1 MPPKNQSEPVFL
13 IKRLLKESTIDTKKL
28 HEGAAEL
35 TKQKIIDAAVQRF
48 AADGYQK
55 TSIDGI
61 AKEAGVTKGAVY
73 HHFKDKKDLLM
84 TANRSRQLRTQ
95 EIMREIISEA
105 GDFFEGLKKA
115 LGGEFRR
122 LRGDPTNKGVM
133 REYLAMAMTD
143 ADVSRMYR
151 HDDAELIDILSSE
164 LAKSYPKLSTK
175 RRKSIVAELY
185 LVLAGVLIASVVD
198 SAIGTPPEQ
207 SLDSIIDR
215 FRDTIEKP
223 G

>member
-1 MPPKNQSEPVFL
+1 MPSNNQSEPVFL
-13 IKRLLKESTIDTKKL
+13 IKRLLKESTIDTKKI

-55 TSIDGI
+55 TTIDKI
-61 AKEAGVTKGAVY
+61 ARDAGVTKGAVY

-95 EIMREIISEA
+95 EIMREAIAEA
-105 GDFFEGLKKA
+105 GDFFEGLKTA
-115 LGGEFRR
+115 LGDEFRR
-122 LRGDPTNKGVM
+122 LRGDATNKGVM

-151 HDDAELIDILSSE
+151 HDDAELIDILTSE
-164 LAKSYPKLSTK
+164 LAKSYPKLSSR
-175 RRKSIVAELY
+175 RRKSIVAEIY
-185 LVLAGVLIASVVD
+185 ISLAGVLIASVVD
-198 SAIGTPPEQ
+198 SAIGTPPDQ
-207 SLDSIIDR
+207 LLDSIIDR

>member
-1 MPPKNQSEPVFL
+1 MPSNNQSEPVFL

-35 TKQKIIDAAVQRF
+35 TKQKIINAAVQRF
-48 AADGYQK
+48 AARGYQK
-55 TSIDGI
+55 TSIDEI

-73 HHFKDKKDLLM
+73 HHFKDKKELLM
-84 TANRSRQLRTQ
+84 VANRSRQLRTQ
-95 EIMREIISEA
+95 EIMQEA
-105 GDFFEGLKKA
+105 IAETGDFFEGLKNA

-122 LRGDPTNKGVM
+122 LRSDPTTKGVM

-143 ADVSRMYR
+143 ADVSRMYQ

-164 LAKSYPKLSTK
+164 LAKSYPKLSS
-175 RRKSIVAELY
+175 RRRISIVAEIY
-185 LVLAGVLIASVVD
+185 ISLAGVLIASVVD

-207 SLDSIIDR
+207 LIDSIIDR